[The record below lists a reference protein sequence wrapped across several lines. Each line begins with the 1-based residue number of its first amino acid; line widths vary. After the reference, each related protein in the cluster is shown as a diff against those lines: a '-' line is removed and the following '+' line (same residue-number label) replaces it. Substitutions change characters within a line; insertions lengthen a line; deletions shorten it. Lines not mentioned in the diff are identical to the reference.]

1 MCLLLRVPRS
11 SFYAWRQHVVSTQ
24 TLRREHVSALAFE
37 VFHEFREVYGCRRI
51 TRELNKRG
59 IACSVGFIAS
69 VMKEMGLVTVQPRAY
84 KVTTVR
90 GEGDIYPSDV
100 IARDF
105 TSSIPGTRLVGDITY
120 LRTGE
125 GWLYLATV
133 IDLATSMVVGWC
145 TDNNMRTPLIEKALE
160 MARLHG
166 HVKPH
171 AVFHSDRGSQYASSS
186 FSKYCTSIDVTQSM
200 GKTGVFW
207 DNSVAES
214 FFATLKN
221 EMYYRYRF
229 TSRARARFAVAEYI
243 EVFYNRKRAHSSIG
257 YLTPSEKLQEFQA
270 TPMAA

>member
-1 MCLLLRVPRS
+1 MCSLLRVPRS
-11 SFYAWRQHVVSTQ
+11 SFYAWREHVVSTQ

-90 GEGDIYPSDV
+90 GEGDIYPSDL

-105 TSSIPGTRLVGDITY
+105 TSSLPWMRLVGDI
-120 LRTGE
+120 
-125 GWLYLATV
+125 
-133 IDLATSMVVGWC
+133 
-145 TDNNMRTPLIEKALE
+145 TDNNMRTPLIEKALD

-166 HVKPH
+166 HVKPY
-171 AVFHSDRGSQYASSS
+171 AVFHSDRGSQYASSG
-186 FSKYCTSIDVTQSM
+186 FSKYCTTIDVTQSM
-200 GKTGVFW
+200 GKTGVCW